1 MIIVTA
7 RLTAKYSL
15 KNPDIQLKKK
25 KKKILII
32 CTVVHR
38 MGVRRCIM

>member
-15 KNPDIQLKKK
+15 KNSDIQLKKK
-25 KKKILII
+25 NNKFSLYARLCIEWEF
-32 CTVVHR
+32 
-38 MGVRRCIM
+38 GVA

>member
-25 KKKILII
+25 KKKNSHYMHG
-32 CTVVHR
+32 CA
-38 MGVRRCIM
+38 